1 MVRWIVNH
9 CRTFVCGAALTPCYV
24 SIITSC
30 ILPWLI
36 GTKHFPESKKHV
48 PESKTRPRIQNT
60 SQNPSVLDPG
70 KYVGILNVF
79 LVFKTCFE
87 FVEVFFDSGTC
98 FVPTSH
104 RSIPER
110 PYSLKFCNT
119 FQFNNSDLLL
129 TCSSLTFQTF
139 LEFLSSHPVDVSLKE
154 AVNQRIHTLLVS
166 L

>member
-1 MVRWIVNH
+1 MVRSIVSH
-9 CRTFVCGAALTPCYV
+9 CRIFVCGAALTPFYV
-24 SIITSC
+24 SVIASC
-30 ILPWLI
+30 NLPWLI
-36 GTKHFPESKKHV
+36 GTKHFPESK
-48 PESKTRPRIQNT
+48 NT

-70 KYVGILNVF
+70 KYVGIFDVF

-110 PYSLKFCNT
+110 RCSLKFCNT
-119 FQFNNSDLLL
+119 FQLNSDLLL
-129 TCSSLTFQTF
+129 ICSSLTFQTF
-139 LEFLSSHPVDVSLKE
+139 LEFLSSHTVDVSLKE

>member
-1 MVRWIVNH
+1 MVRWIVSH
-9 CRTFVCGAALTPCYV
+9 SRMFVCGAALSPCYV

-36 GTKHFPESKKHV
+36 GTKHFQDPKHV
-48 PESKTRPRIQNT
+48 PESKTRPRIQKQFPESKT
-60 SQNPSVLDPG
+60 RPRIQVFWILGGVLNSG
-70 KYVGILNVF
+70 K
-79 LVFKTCFE
+79 
-87 FVEVFFDSGTC
+87 C

-104 RSIPER
+104 RSIPEW
-110 PYSLKFCNT
+110 PCSLKFCNT
-119 FQFNNSDLLL
+119 FQPSYDSLL

-139 LEFLSSHPVDVSLKE
+139 LEFLSSHTVDVSLKE